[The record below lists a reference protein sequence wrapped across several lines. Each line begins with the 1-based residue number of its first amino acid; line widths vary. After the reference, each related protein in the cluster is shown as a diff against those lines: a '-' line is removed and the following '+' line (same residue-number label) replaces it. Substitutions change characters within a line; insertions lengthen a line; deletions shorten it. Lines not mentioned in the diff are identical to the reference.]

1 MTDPIPAADEPR
13 EKYDWKF
20 RLLLA
25 VVPWLFCFL
34 TYPIFWTYRVTVFG
48 KEHDDRFRSKGES
61 ILFVTWH
68 QGFFYFIY
76 HFRHRDG
83 VAMVSRSKDGELGTR
98 VINKFGFRAARGSSS
113 RGGKQALQVM
123 AEDIINNKSSAG
135 IVPDGPRGPAC
146 KAKIGSIKLAKETGA
161 PIIPVMWW
169 AKSKILL
176 KSWDRTILPRPF
188 TRIALFYD
196 PPMFVAPD
204 ATNEQMEEARVELER
219 RLNRMQ
225 ATAREHFGES

>member
-1 MTDPIPAADEPR
+1 
-13 EKYDWKF
+13 
-20 RLLLA
+20 
-25 VVPWLFCFL
+25 
-34 TYPIFWTYRVTVFG
+34 
-48 KEHDDRFRSKGES
+48 
-61 ILFVTWH
+61 
-68 QGFFYFIY
+68 
-76 HFRHRDG
+76 
-83 VAMVSRSKDGELGTR
+83 MVSRSKDGELGAR
-98 VINKFGFRAARGSSS
+98 GISKLGFRAARGSSS

-204 ATNEQMEEARVELER
+204 ATNEQMEEARAELER
-219 RLNRMQ
+219 RLNRMH
-225 ATAREHFGES
+225 ARAREHFGES